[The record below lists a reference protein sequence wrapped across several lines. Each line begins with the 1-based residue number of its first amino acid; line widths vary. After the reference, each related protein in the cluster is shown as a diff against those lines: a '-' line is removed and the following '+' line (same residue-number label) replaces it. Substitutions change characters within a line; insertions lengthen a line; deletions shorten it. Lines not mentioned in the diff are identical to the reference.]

1 MPRNVDI
8 VRTVKSAFLPKR
20 CAVKID
26 EEAATL
32 WFRPMPVGQT
42 CPAVTIDLNR
52 YARNLE
58 SVLAQYRCRLEQQ
71 GYLAS

>member
-1 MPRNVDI
+1 MPHNIDI

-26 EEAATL
+26 EDAATL
-32 WFRPMPVGQT
+32 WLRPMPVGGN
-42 CPAVTIDLNR
+42 CPAITIDLKR

-58 SVLAQYRCRLEQQ
+58 SVLAQYRYRLEQQ
-71 GYLAS
+71 GYLVS